1 MFNKKK
7 KFKHF
12 SLVPHYAAQLL
23 FSALLLLFK
32 DHYILHMLKASDTK
46 LVLTLYNLL
55 NILLCQYTQIYLI
68 LLAAQDNILQ
78 LYHYLPF
85 PLLKDW
91 LVSSVTTISNVA
103 VNILI
108 YTFIC
113 EHKCKA
119 KGMHI

>member
-12 SLVPHYAAQLL
+12 SLVPHYTAQLL
-23 FSALLLLFK
+23 FWALLLLFK

-68 LLAAQDNILQ
+68 LLAVQDNILQ

-85 PLLKDW
+85 PLLKD
-91 LVSSVTTISNVA
+91 
-103 VNILI
+103 
-108 YTFIC
+108 
-113 EHKCKA
+113 
-119 KGMHI
+119 

>member
-55 NILLCQYTQIYLI
+55 NILLCQYTQIDL
-68 LLAAQDNILQ
+68 
-78 LYHYLPF
+78 F
-85 PLLKDW
+85 P
-91 LVSSVTTISNVA
+91 SVFHRCVGFLSMWDSNVHIPWSCGGVESA
-103 VNILI
+103 VPKPCGWGLG
-108 YTFIC
+108 C
-113 EHKCKA
+113 
-119 KGMHI
+119 